1 MRTASQVFYL
11 AVFSLFAP
19 SHATGYIATKTKI
32 GSADVCAVEPN
43 AIVSD
48 ACASY
53 ETLDNLN
60 TALAPSLEAVTQTTD
75 FFAYYRLNL
84 FNQVCPFWNDANSM
98 CGNRAC
104 AVDTLDNE
112 EDIPKIWRA
121 EELSKL
127 EGPKA
132 AHPGRQLQKERGS
145 QRPLQGTLG
154 EDVGESCVVEY
165 DDECDER
172 DYCVPE
178 DESASAKGD
187 YVSLVDNPE
196 RFTGYA
202 GEGAHMVWDAIY
214 KENCFSKPSAKPP
227 PRNPFSG
234 SLSDMF
240 QAANDLRSVL
250 RANAPAAEF
259 PPDDDCLEKRVFHR
273 VISGMHA
280 SISTHLCHDY
290 LNQTTGEW
298 GPNLQCYQ
306 ERLET
311 HPDRISNL
319 YFNYALVLR
328 ALTKLR
334 SHLQSYTF
342 CSGDLAQDKDTKS
355 KVLRLIDQ
363 AASGPAIFDEKLMF
377 QDPAVAGDLK
387 DDFRQRFRNV
397 SRLMDCVGCDKCR
410 LWGKLQTVGYGT
422 ALKVLFEFEEG
433 GEVPL
438 KRTELVA
445 LVNTLARIG
454 HSMKSLEHFRS
465 MSESASAA
473 QILASASTA
482 RNHSTIKPASKH
494 RDPDGLDDLDALDD
508 APEPLPSVM
517 DSVRKEIDV
526 VFKTFRF
533 VLGSWFGLPKT
544 VFSIAVYELT
554 RVWAYWLGLEV
565 QPREWKIKFPS
576 RDEL

>member
-1 MRTASQVFYL
+1 MRTASRIFYL

-19 SHATGYIATKTKI
+19 SHTTAYIATRSKT
-32 GSADVCAVEPN
+32 GSADLCAIEPN

-60 TALAPSLEAVTQTTD
+60 TALTPSLDAITQTTD

-84 FNQVCPFWNDANSM
+84 FNRVCPFWNDANSM

-132 AHPGRQLQKERGS
+132 AHPGRQLQRERGS

-202 GEGAHMVWDAIY
+202 GEGAHMVWDSIY
-214 KENCFSKPSAKPP
+214 KENCFSKPSAKPLL
-227 PRNPFSG
+227 RNSFGG

-250 RANAPAAEF
+250 RANSPAAEF
-259 PPDDDCLEKRVFHR
+259 PPEDDCLEKRVFYR

-363 AASGPAIFDEKLMF
+363 AAAGPAIFDEKLMF

-454 HSMKSLEHFRS
+454 HSMRSMEHFRS
-465 MSESASAA
+465 MSESVSAP
-473 QILASASTA
+473 QISASVGIPT
-482 RNHSTIKPASKH
+482 NHSTPKPASKS
-494 RDPDGLDDLDALDD
+494 RDTDELDDLDDFGDTAT
-508 APEPLPSVM
+508 PLPSVM
-517 DSVRKEIDV
+517 DSIRDEFAV
-526 VFKTFRF
+526 VLKAFRF

-544 VFSIAVYELT
+544 IFSIAVYELT
-554 RVWAYWLGLEV
+554 SLWAYWLGLEV
-565 QPREWKIKFPS
+565 QPREWKIRFPS

>member
-19 SHATGYIATKTKI
+19 SYATGYIATKTKT
-32 GSADVCAVEPN
+32 GSADICVIEPN

-60 TALAPSLEAVTQTTD
+60 TALAPSLVAITQTTD

-214 KENCFSKPSAKPP
+214 KENCFSKPSAKPLL
-227 PRNPFSG
+227 RNPFGG

-259 PPDDDCLEKRVFHR
+259 PPEEDCLEKRVFHR

-342 CSGDLAQDKDTKS
+342 CSGDQVQDKDTKF

-363 AASGPAIFDEKLMF
+363 AASSPAIFDEKLMF

-465 MSESASAA
+465 MSDSASKP
-473 QILASASTA
+473 QVTDFTGTA
-482 RNHSTIKPASKH
+482 TNHSTIKPASK
-494 RDPDGLDDLDALDD
+494 RRNTDELDDLDETF
-508 APEPLPSVM
+508 EPLPSVM
-517 DSVRKEIDV
+517 DSIREEFNIVL
-526 VFKTFRF
+526 KTFRF
-533 VLGSWFGLPKT
+533 VFNSWFGLPKT
-544 VFSIAVYELT
+544 VFSIFIYELT

-565 QPREWKIKFPS
+565 QPREWKIRFPS